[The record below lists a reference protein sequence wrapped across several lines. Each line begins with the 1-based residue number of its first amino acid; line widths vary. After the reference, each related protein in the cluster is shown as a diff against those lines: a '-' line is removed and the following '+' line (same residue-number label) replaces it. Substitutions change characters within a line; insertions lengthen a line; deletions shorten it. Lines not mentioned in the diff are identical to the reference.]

1 MTTVIAA
8 KEIMI
13 YNLEVEYAVDT
24 NVLENSGKLVPV
36 FRMYFGVEDPGDLAE
51 FIHDAMFKFANLTI
65 SVETQEEGID
75 NG

>member
-13 YNLEVEYAVDT
+13 YNLEVEYAA
-24 NVLENSGKLVPV
+24 EPEAEKIFPI
-36 FRMYFGVEDPGDLAE
+36 FKMYFGVESPGDLAE
-51 FIHDAMFKFANLTI
+51 FIHDAMFKLANLTI